1 MYMMQHIEKTK
12 KAPGGWSVMPPSGIK
27 AKGLVVCDGLDKSD
41 AALLVHYL
49 NGGSV
54 DTSMQMH
61 VMELIKKGSE

>member
-1 MYMMQHIEKTK
+1 MYIMQQIAKTK
-12 KAPGGWSVMPPSGIK
+12 KDPGGWSVMPTLGGK
-27 AKGLVVCDGLDKSD
+27 AKGMGVADKLDKSD

-61 VMELIKKGSE
+61 VMELLQRV